1 MISLMTTNPLGSGVV
16 PVKFTVT
23 WFVAVAMPRESF
35 GTIESVLSPGR
46 KLGREPPN
54 C

>member
-1 MISLMTTNPLGSGVV
+1 MISLMTTNPLGSGVA

-23 WFVAVAMPRESF
+23 CLWLVAMPRESF
-35 GTIESVLSPGR
+35 GTIEACCR
-46 KLGREPPN
+46 RAQLGRELPN